1 MDDRGARLQ
10 TPKGVTGPDAK
21 RARSET
27 DDDPVPRTVIW
38 RGASLAA
45 RRADDTAATK
55 SAVRSLL
62 MSADAALEALAPFAP
77 AGTAAQA
84 QALHRP
90 LVIGVSDERRQLI
103 GLRLREH
110 DSFADALA
118 ATEPFW
124 QVAPQLAPTHW
135 QRCAVRQLR
144 CLCLLELSGKAV
156 PAALLLAEQARVAA
170 V

>member
-1 MDDRGARLQ
+1 M
-10 TPKGVTGPDAK
+10 PDALP
-21 RARSET
+21 T
-27 DDDPVPRTVIW
+27 LPPT
-38 RGASLAA
+38 L
-45 RRADDTAATK
+45 RRAFLKNRFDFDCDCPRCTGRPCDADGQPET
-55 SAVRSLL
+55 SI
-62 MSADAALEALAPFAP
+62 SADAALEALAPFAP

-144 CLCLLELSGKAV
+144 CLCLLELSSKAV
-156 PAALLLAEQARVAA
+156 PAALLLAEQARLAA